1 MALARQTGR
10 LRPIATCCFRIVA
23 EVMRRDG
30 DKQRNKRGEGE

>member
-1 MALARQTGR
+1 MVLARQIGR
-10 LRPIATCCFRIVA
+10 LRPIATRCFRTVA